1 MIADPTMWTIA
12 CGVGCA
18 LTWGAGDFSGGMAAK
33 KANVF
38 VIILISQ
45 VIGLTVL
52 FFSAIALGEPLP
64 SPGRLMFGGAA
75 GIAGMFGI
83 LWLYTGLAEGRMGIV
98 APVSAVVTAVLPV
111 MAALFTEGWP
121 GGLKMLGFAVALFAV
136 WWLSREDGPVASRAQ
151 EWRRA
156 LCAGAGFGLFFI
168 LIERASIESI
178 LWPLVT
184 ARLTAIALMAT
195 VVFHRRRKIALA
207 GLPLVPI
214 VLAGL
219 LDTAGNVL
227 FALAAQIGRLD
238 IAAVLGSLYP
248 ATTVLLACTVLKER
262 LCPRHYMGLAA
273 ALTAVVMIS
282 M

>member
-1 MIADPTMWTIA
+1 MYTIA

-33 KANVF
+33 KGNVF

-52 FFSAIALGEPLP
+52 FLSALALSEPLP
-64 SPGRLMFGGAA
+64 PLERLAYGGAA
-75 GIAGMFGI
+75 GVAGMFGI
-83 LWLYTGLAEGRMGIV
+83 LCLYTGLAEGRMGIV

-121 GGLKMLGFAVALFAV
+121 GGVKMLGFAVALLAV
-136 WWLSREDGPVASRAQ
+136 WWLSREDDPACSRAQ

-168 LIERASIESI
+168 LIERASTESI
-178 LWPLVT
+178 LWPLVA
-184 ARLTAIALMAT
+184 ARLAAIALMAT
-195 VVFHRRRKIALA
+195 VVFRRRRKIALT
-207 GLPLVPI
+207 GLPLLPI

-262 LCPRHYMGLAA
+262 LYPRQFMGLAA
-273 ALTAVVMIS
+273 ALSAVVLIS
-282 M
+282 I